1 MLDVY
6 SKRQYSFTY
15 SVYLLVLCLDLLE
28 GFRFEDVNEY
38 EYEIWL
44 SFLAKTRC
52 RMTTAITFSRQKPLL
67 TGVRYLELTKS
78 RTVVVLESK
87 ALLHT

>member
-6 SKRQYSFTY
+6 SKRQYGFTY

-38 EYEIWL
+38 EYEI
-44 SFLAKTRC
+44 
-52 RMTTAITFSRQKPLL
+52 
-67 TGVRYLELTKS
+67 
-78 RTVVVLESK
+78 
-87 ALLHT
+87 